1 MAAGYTH
8 LRKALLEIADF
19 SSKEWQ
25 LRGGDPL
32 GGAYVF
38 WDPELLEK
46 KLLEDADQIEIPTPG
61 MTYRLFLLPPA
72 GDSVICLLAV
82 NWEFVAEGDGT
93 QEPKERENAGCV
105 PRVFRVFLIP
115 AEATGPVTPTVVRF
129 DEQEDNEAWCFAHAQ
144 LCDTMT
150 PYNEHFA
157 PMEPGSWVSATLPR
171 IPLAA
176 TQGPAPILVCVL
188 AALYGVDS
196 RLLKKVLQVLHDK
209 DSRKVAAQL
218 GWTG

>member
-1 MAAGYTH
+1 MAAGYIH

-19 SSKEWQ
+19 SWKEWRR
-25 LRGGDPL
+25 RGGNPL

-38 WDPELLEK
+38 WDPELLKK
-46 KLLEDADQIEIPTPG
+46 KLLEDADQIEILMPG
-61 MTYRLFLLPPA
+61 MAYRLFLLPPA
-72 GDSVICLLAV
+72 GDSVVCFLAV
-82 NWEFVAEGDGT
+82 NWEFVSEGDDT
-93 QEPKERENAGCV
+93 QGPEGRENGGYV
-105 PRVFRVFLIP
+105 PRVFRVFLLP
-115 AEATGPVTPTVVRF
+115 AEAARRVTPTVVRF

-144 LCDTMT
+144 LCDTLT

-157 PMEPGSWVSATLPR
+157 PMEPDSWVSTTLPR

-188 AALYGVDS
+188 AGLYGIDS
-196 RLLKKVLQVLHDK
+196 QLLKKVLRVLHDK
-209 DSRKVAAQL
+209 DSQEVAAQL